1 MRRASSITWAVRV
14 LLTTTIIDRYR
25 AASCKRLRLADV
37 FIVLEARD
45 CATYQGWG
53 QHGGPAMFRFIFSTA
68 TLCVAIVAFALSQA
82 RSQSTSDG
90 QFIFRFDTFGDEQLW
105 TDTLRMQEAIK
116 NVSPRTALSVGL
128 KVDSDAL
135 PPALIDAINAGQVN
149 FDDPAVTIQLLKL
162 NAVIGI
168 IGKVVGPDDTLATIG
183 ITCALCHS
191 TVDDSVQPGIG
202 KRLDGWPNRSL
213 NVGAIIALSP
223 AIADKTQFQSWGPGK
238 FDPRLQYFDGTNIVP
253 LFPPT
258 LPTVIPP
265 AFGLQGVNFE
275 IFTGD
280 GPISYWNNYVGVT
293 QMGGHGSFC
302 DARIGVCVTQTPDLV
317 TPKLPALLA
326 YQLSLPTPPPPP
338 GSFDPAA
345 AQRGQGVFNA
355 RCARCHI
362 PPLLTDVNNAS
373 DPNLPL
379 LHAPGEVGM
388 EPAYSARSA
397 TKIGYRTTPLRA
409 LWQHPPYFHDGSAPS
424 LSAVVN
430 HYDLVLMLGL
440 TDQQKADLVEYLK
453 TL

>member
-1 MRRASSITWAVRV
+1 
-14 LLTTTIIDRYR
+14 
-25 AASCKRLRLADV
+25 
-37 FIVLEARD
+37 
-45 CATYQGWG
+45 
-53 QHGGPAMFRFIFSTA
+53 MFRFIFSA
-68 TLCVAIVAFALSQA
+68 AAVCVAMLASVVSYAQAQNVA
-82 RSQSTSDG
+82 DG
-90 QFIFRFDTFGDEQLW
+90 QAIFRFDTFGDEQLW
-105 TDTLRMQEAIK
+105 TDTLQMQEVIK

-135 PPALIDAINAGQVN
+135 PPAVIDAIKAGQVN
-149 FDDPAVTIQLLKL
+149 LDDPAVTIQLLKL

-168 IGKVVGPDDTLATIG
+168 IGKVVGTDDTLATIG
-183 ITCALCHS
+183 ISCALCHS
-191 TVDDSVQPGIG
+191 TVDDSVAPGIG

-238 FDPRLQYFDGTNIVP
+238 FDPRFQYFDGTNIVP

-275 IFTGD
+275 TFTGD

-302 DARIGVCVTQTPDLV
+302 DVRIGICLTQTPDLV
-317 TPKLPALLA
+317 IPKLPALLA
-326 YQLSLPTPPPPP
+326 YQLSLQTPPPPP
-338 GSFDPAA
+338 GSFDEAA
-345 AQRGQGVFNA
+345 AQRGQDVFNA

-362 PPLLTDVNNAS
+362 PPLFTDVNNAT
-373 DPNLPL
+373 DPKLPL

-388 EPAYSARSA
+388 EPVYSARSA

-409 LWQHPPYFHDGSAPS
+409 LWQHPPYFHDGSAPD
-424 LSAVVN
+424 LLAVVN
-430 HYDLVLMLGL
+430 HYDQFFGL
-440 TDQQKADLVEYLK
+440 NLTAAQKADLVEFLK